1 MTQELNLKS
10 CYLGGMKL
18 LGASIV
24 ILTIMLLLPLFQGSY
39 AQNASNTGVQTFHS
53 GTDTSP
59 IEAVI
64 MINEDQSKRVFFQPH
79 VITIRVGGEV
89 LVANNATSNHSVTS
103 GSGPEDPMAG
113 KLFDTDTI
121 KPKAFVEYI
130 PVNLKPGNYSFYSS
144 TDPQIKGQLVVIP
157 SK

>member
-1 MTQELNLKS
+1 
-10 CYLGGMKL
+10 MKKL
-18 LGASIV
+18 SWCFRCV
-24 ILTIMLLLPLFQGSY
+24 VMFTIMLVLVLFQGSY
-39 AQNASNTGVQTFHS
+39 AQNASNTGVKTFHS
-53 GTDTSP
+53 DVDISP

-64 MINEDQSKRVFFQPH
+64 MINEDQNKSVFFQPH
-79 VITIRVGGEV
+79 VITIRVGGEI
-89 LVANNATSNHSVTS
+89 LVANNSTSNHSVTS

-113 KLFDTDTI
+113 KFFDTDTI

-144 TDPQIKGQLVVIP
+144 TDPQIKGQMVVIP

>member
-64 MINEDQSKRVFFQPH
+64 MINEDQNKRVFFQPH

-89 LVANNATSNHSVTS
+89 L
-103 GSGPEDPMAG
+103 
-113 KLFDTDTI
+113 
-121 KPKAFVEYI
+121 
-130 PVNLKPGNYSFYSS
+130 SS
-144 TDPQIKGQLVVIP
+144 K
-157 SK
+157 